1 MALHWFFLRFSV
13 TLLNTLLVTFGI
25 TSIIEA
31 GIQWTWTA
39 DFHRM
44 ESTYAAVRWK
54 LGPLFLSL
62 TDVVT
67 LGFALGAGARHVGG
81 AALHRPGKAIRATT
95 EDAPIAAAFGVNEK
109 LLGYL
114 VSGLAAAVAAVAGLC
129 LALNHTLAPVQ
140 IYAWMGVVF
149 AAVMM
154 GGLGRPL
161 GPLVAGIVIGVSEAI
176 TMAVTAP
183 TWAPLVSFS
192 LLIAILLSG
201 RRDFHE
207 AALAVLAAGACSGA
221 VPFSVCRL
229 STSRSSTW
237 CCSAIVLATSW
248 NLLSGYSG
256 YFSFGHGA
264 FFGVGVYTTATLA
277 AQLDWPF
284 LWTLPAAGAVAACS
298 VSRSARWR
306 SACRRCAPN
315 CSRC

>member
-1 MALHWFFLRFSV
+1 VPSATLLGQSVLSGIFIGSLYGLLGLGLSLSWGMLRQVNLAHFALAFLGGYLTFQLSTRLDPFVILALVAPVFFVLGMALHWFFLRFSV

-31 GIQWTWTA
+31 GIQWYWTA

-54 LGPLFLSL
+54 LGPLFVSL

-67 LGFALGAGARHVGG
+67 LGFAL
-81 AALHRPGKAIRATT
+81 ALALGTWSVLRFTDLGKAIRATT

-154 GGLGRPL
+154 GGLGRPI

-176 TMAVTAP
+176 TMAVTNP

-192 LLIAILLSG
+192 LLIAILLF
-201 RRDFHE
+201 RPAR
-207 AALAVLAAGACSGA
+207 
-221 VPFSVCRL
+221 
-229 STSRSSTW
+229 
-237 CCSAIVLATSW
+237 
-248 NLLSGYSG
+248 
-256 YFSFGHGA
+256 FG
-264 FFGVGVYTTATLA
+264 
-277 AQLDWPF
+277 
-284 LWTLPAAGAVAACS
+284 
-298 VSRSARWR
+298 
-306 SACRRCAPN
+306 
-315 CSRC
+315 

>member
-1 MALHWFFLRFSV
+1 MPSATLLGQSVLSGIFIGSLYGLLGLGLSLSWGMLRQVNLAHFALAFLGGYVTFQLAAVAKLDPFVTLAITAPAFFALGMALHWFFLRFSV

-31 GIQWTWTA
+31 GIQWYWTA

-67 LGFALGAGARHVGG
+67 LGFAL
-81 AALHRPGKAIRATT
+81 ALALGTWAVLRFTDLGKAIRATT

-129 LALNHTLAPVQ
+129 LALNHTLAPAQ

-154 GGLGRPL
+154 GGLGRPI

-176 TMAVTAP
+176 TMAVTNP
-183 TWAPLVSFS
+183 TWAPLVSLNTRS
-192 LLIAILLSG
+192 
-201 RRDFHE
+201 D
-207 AALAVLAAGACSGA
+207 ALDWNATYA
-221 VPFSVCRL
+221 P
-229 STSRSSTW
+229 
-237 CCSAIVLATSW
+237 SAEML
-248 NLLSGYSG
+248 G
-256 YFSFGHGA
+256 
-264 FFGVGVYTTATLA
+264 ATLG
-277 AQLDWPF
+277 PF
-284 LWTLPAAGAVAACS
+284 GSPPSTCS
-298 VSRSARWR
+298 LTRSD
-306 SACRRCAPN
+306 SSVPE
-315 CSRC
+315 SQ

>member
-1 MALHWFFLRFSV
+1 LPSATLLGQSVLSGVFIGALYGLLGLGLTLSWGMLRQVNLAHFALAFLGGYLTFQLSARLDPFVILALVAPVFFVLGMALHWFFLRFSV

-31 GIQWTWTA
+31 GIQWYWTA

-44 ESTYAAVRWK
+44 ENAYAAVRWK
-54 LGPLFLSL
+54 LGPLFVSL

-67 LGFALGAGARHVGG
+67 LGFAL
-81 AALHRPGKAIRATT
+81 ALALGTWGVLRFTDLGKAIRATT

-149 AAVMM
+149 AAVML
-154 GGLGRPL
+154 GGLGSAL
-161 GPLVAGIVIGVSEAI
+161 GPLVAGVVIGVSEAL

-192 LLIAILLSG
+192 LLIAILLL
-201 RRDFHE
+201 R
-207 AALAVLAAGACSGA
+207 
-221 VPFSVCRL
+221 P
-229 STSRSSTW
+229 SR
-237 CCSAIVLATSW
+237 
-248 NLLSGYSG
+248 
-256 YFSFGHGA
+256 F
-264 FFGVGVYTTATLA
+264 
-277 AQLDWPF
+277 
-284 LWTLPAAGAVAACS
+284 
-298 VSRSARWR
+298 
-306 SACRRCAPN
+306 
-315 CSRC
+315 

>member
-1 MALHWFFLRFSV
+1 MPSATLLGQSVLSGIFIGSLYGLLGLGLSLSWGMLRQVNLAHFALAFLGGYVTYQLAAVAKVDPFVTLAIIAPAFFVLGMALHWFFLRFAV

-67 LGFALGAGARHVGG
+67 LGFAVVLALGTWAVLRFTDH
-81 AALHRPGKAIRATT
+81 GKAIRAAT

-109 LLGYL
+109 RLGYL

-154 GGLGRPL
+154 GGLGNPV
-161 GPLVAGIVIGVSEAI
+161 GPLIAGIVIGVSEAV
-176 TMAVTAP
+176 TMAVTNP

-192 LLIAILLSG
+192 LLIAIILF
-201 RRDFHE
+201 R
-207 AALAVLAAGACSGA
+207 
-221 VPFSVCRL
+221 P
-229 STSRSSTW
+229 SR
-237 CCSAIVLATSW
+237 
-248 NLLSGYSG
+248 
-256 YFSFGHGA
+256 F
-264 FFGVGVYTTATLA
+264 
-277 AQLDWPF
+277 
-284 LWTLPAAGAVAACS
+284 
-298 VSRSARWR
+298 
-306 SACRRCAPN
+306 
-315 CSRC
+315 